1 MLTTTLRAFLLRG
14 ALATHIRL
22 DFSCDSLVATGSQ
35 SVKRG
40 FVNGYARWL
49 PVLTGAGMG
58 FHTGDMNV
66 QFSPE
71 IQAKLDRAASE
82 QGRNTESL
90 IQEAVERLLN
100 YDEWFARQVEEG
112 LSAADRGEFVEHD
125 EVRKLIDS
133 RYSG

>member
-1 MLTTTLRAFLLRG
+1 M
-14 ALATHIRL
+14 
-22 DFSCDSLVATGSQ
+22 
-35 SVKRG
+35 
-40 FVNGYARWL
+40 
-49 PVLTGAGMG
+49 
-58 FHTGDMNV
+58 

-71 IQAKLDRAASE
+71 VQAKLHRAAAQ

-125 EVRKLIDS
+125 EIGKMIDS
-133 RYSG
+133 RYPG